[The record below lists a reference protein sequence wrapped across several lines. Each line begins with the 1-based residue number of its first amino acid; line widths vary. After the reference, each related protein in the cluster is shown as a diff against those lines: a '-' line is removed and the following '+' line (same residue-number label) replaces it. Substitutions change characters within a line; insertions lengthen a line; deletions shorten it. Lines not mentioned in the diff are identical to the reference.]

1 MIDSF
6 MVLFSLIY
14 NAVLILVFVLR
25 GKGRRRLE
33 EKLGP
38 IFNALLVPFSFL
50 WLLNLIGGRDIGR
63 LITGMPVIVFLVYDL
78 MYRTVT
84 RKKPYHHPERWPLGL
99 YAYVL
104 VYQLSS
110 IMMNG
115 YAFMV
120 SRLHGYIVLTSFFGN
135 LAAYFY
141 YQHKYK
147 KTKARS
153 NAPPNDDSMR
163 ISKMKESKKRK
174 RKKKAIGI
182 EALVKPG
189 YRALYVR
196 GTWMRKLKHFDK
208 LKRKTIQNRR

>member
-1 MIDSF
+1 

-14 NAVLILVFVLR
+14 NAVVILVFVLR
-25 GKGRRRLE
+25 GQGRKRLE
-33 EKLGP
+33 ARLGP
-38 IFNALLVPFSFL
+38 IFNAVLVPFSSL

-104 VYQLSS
+104 LYQLSS
-110 IMMNG
+110 IIMNG

-147 KTKARS
+147 KTKACS
-153 NAPPNDDSMR
+153 NGSSNECS
-163 ISKMKESKKRK
+163 
-174 RKKKAIGI
+174 
-182 EALVKPG
+182 L
-189 YRALYVR
+189 
-196 GTWMRKLKHFDK
+196 
-208 LKRKTIQNRR
+208 